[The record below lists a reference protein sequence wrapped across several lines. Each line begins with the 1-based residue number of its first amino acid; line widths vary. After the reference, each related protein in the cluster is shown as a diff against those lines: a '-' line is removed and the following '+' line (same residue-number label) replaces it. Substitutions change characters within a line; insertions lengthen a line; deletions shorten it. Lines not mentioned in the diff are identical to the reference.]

1 MNTKSIAMET
11 QLNEIK
17 LRYSTR
23 QKAADWIKI
32 SSSANAAEAIY
43 KNWDKDH
50 IATFETFKILL
61 LNNSNQ
67 IKGVFQVSQ
76 GGITGTLVDV
86 RLIFAVA
93 LKSLAVGM
101 ILTHNHPSGT
111 LNPSE
116 ADKSITRKIKS
127 AGEFLDIKVLDH
139 IILTPSGKYF
149 SFADEGI
156 L

>member
-1 MNTKSIAMET
+1 MQT

-17 LRYSTR
+17 LRYSTK
-23 QKAADWIKI
+23 QKATDWIKI
-32 SSSANAAEAIY
+32 SSSTQAAAAIY

-76 GGITGTLVDV
+76 GGITWTLVDV

-149 SFADEGI
+149 SFADEG
-156 L
+156 LL

>member
-1 MNTKSIAMET
+1 MQT

-17 LRYSTR
+17 LRYTTR
-23 QKAADWIKI
+23 QKATDWIKI
-32 SSSANAAEAIY
+32 SSSTQAAAAIY

-149 SFADEGI
+149 SFADEG
-156 L
+156 LL

>member
-1 MNTKSIAMET
+1 MQT

-17 LRYSTR
+17 LRYSTK
-23 QKAADWIKI
+23 QKSTDWIKI
-32 SSSANAAEAIY
+32 SSSMQAAEAIF
-43 KNWDKDH
+43 KNWDKDY
-50 IATFETFKILL
+50 IATFECFKILL

-67 IKGVFQVSQ
+67 IKGIFQVSQ

-156 L
+156 F

>member
-1 MNTKSIAMET
+1 MET

-23 QKAADWIKI
+23 QRAKDWIKI
-32 SSSANAAEAIY
+32 SSSIQAAEAIY

-50 IATFETFKILL
+50 IATFECFKIVL

-67 IKGVFQVSQ
+67 IKGIFQVSQ

-86 RLIFAVA
+86 RLVFAVA

-116 ADKSITRKIKS
+116 ADKSITRKIKR

>member
-1 MNTKSIAMET
+1 MQT

-17 LRYSTR
+17 LRYSTK
-23 QKAADWIKI
+23 QKATDWIKI
-32 SSSANAAEAIY
+32 SSSTQAADAIY

-61 LNNSNQ
+61 LNNNNQ

-116 ADKSITRKIKS
+116 ADKSITHKIKS

-149 SFADEGI
+149 SFADEG
-156 L
+156 LL

>member
-1 MNTKSIAMET
+1 MET

-17 LRYSTR
+17 LRYSTK
-23 QKAADWIKI
+23 QKATDWIKI
-32 SSSANAAEAIY
+32 SSSTNAAEAIF

-50 IATFETFKILL
+50 IATFECFKIVL

-76 GGITGTLVDV
+76 GGITGTVVDV

-111 LNPSE
+111 LKPSE

-139 IILTPSGKYF
+139 IILTPTGQYF
-149 SFADEGI
+149 SFADEG
-156 L
+156 LL

>member
-1 MNTKSIAMET
+1 MQT

-23 QKAADWIKI
+23 QKATDWIKI
-32 SSSANAAEAIY
+32 SSSTQAAAEIY

-50 IATFETFKILL
+50 IATFECFKIVL

-116 ADKSITRKIKS
+116 ADKSITSKIKS

>member
-1 MNTKSIAMET
+1 MET

-17 LRYSTR
+17 LRYSTK
-23 QKAADWIKI
+23 QKATDWIKI
-32 SSSANAAEAIY
+32 SSSTQAAAALYED
-43 KNWDKDH
+43 WDKDH

-127 AGEFLDIKVLDH
+127 AGDFLDIKVLDH
-139 IILTPSGKYF
+139 IIISPSGKYF

>member
-1 MNTKSIAMET
+1 MQT

-17 LRYSTR
+17 LRYSTK
-23 QKAADWIKI
+23 QKATDWIKI

>member
-1 MNTKSIAMET
+1 MQT

-17 LRYSTR
+17 LRYSTK
-23 QKAADWIKI
+23 QKATDWIKI
-32 SSSANAAEAIY
+32 SSSIQAAEAIY
-43 KNWDKDH
+43 KNWDKDD
-50 IATFETFKILL
+50 IATFECFKIVL

-111 LNPSE
+111 LKPSE
-116 ADKSITRKIKS
+116 ADKSITSKIKS

-156 L
+156 F

>member
-1 MNTKSIAMET
+1 MQT

-17 LRYSTR
+17 LRYTTKR
-23 QKAADWIKI
+23 KATDWIKI
-32 SSSANAAEAIY
+32 SSSKQAAEAIY
-43 KNWDKDH
+43 KNWDKDD

-111 LNPSE
+111 LHPSE
-116 ADKSITRKIKS
+116 ADKSITHKIKS

-149 SFADEGI
+149 SFANEG
-156 L
+156 LL